1 MKHTLK
7 KRNPS
12 IRSPLSR
19 AVSGALPCM
28 LREEHTET
36 LQLEEPGML
45 EKQQEDLA
53 VGWGGTS
60 RKSYNQAMRL
70 MS

>member
-1 MKHTLK
+1 MKHTVK

-12 IRSPLSR
+12 FRSPLSR
-19 AVSGALPCM
+19 AVSGALPCI

-53 VGWGGTS
+53 VGWEGLAERAIT
-60 RKSYNQAMRL
+60 RQ
-70 MS
+70 